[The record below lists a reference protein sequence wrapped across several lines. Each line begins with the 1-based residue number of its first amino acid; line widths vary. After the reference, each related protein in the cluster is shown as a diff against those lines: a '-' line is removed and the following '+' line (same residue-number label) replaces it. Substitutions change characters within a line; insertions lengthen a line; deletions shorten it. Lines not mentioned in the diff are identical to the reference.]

1 MEAHSAIDYQNRWF
15 FNGTVE
21 VFLLHKWHKKKSKSI
36 SLAFQESAAFL
47 DKNKHTATINPGDA

>member
-1 MEAHSAIDYQNRWF
+1 MEAHSADF
-15 FNGTVE
+15 STVPIE
-21 VFLLHKWHKKKSKSI
+21 VFFLHKWHKKKSKSI